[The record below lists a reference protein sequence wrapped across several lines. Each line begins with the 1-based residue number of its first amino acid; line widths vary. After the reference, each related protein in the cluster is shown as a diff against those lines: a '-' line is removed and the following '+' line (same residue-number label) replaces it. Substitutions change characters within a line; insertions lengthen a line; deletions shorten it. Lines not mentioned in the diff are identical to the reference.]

1 MPVPD
6 RKFMSLKY
14 RDRLGGSKSEEAPL
28 SRRRLLAGT
37 AAGVTSALVTTRAT
51 ANTLADVPPREVG
64 ANLSGHGERSKFVRL
79 AMLPEAGPGM
89 RNVDPSNAINSKTPL
104 GKLVG
109 AITPTDLHY
118 ERSHSGNPDPDPAKH
133 RLLVHGM
140 ARKQLVFTVDDL
152 MGMPSI
158 TRTVFI
164 ECSGNGWENWKKAD
178 PNITVQN
185 THGLVSTNEWTGVPL
200 QFLIDLVGKDRRST
214 WMLAEGA
221 DAAGVDRS
229 IPLTEEIMDEA
240 FIAYGQNGEPL
251 RPAHGFPIRLIT
263 PGLEGNLHI
272 KWLRRLK
279 FGDQPWMTRWETDR
293 YTQLLANGKAMQ
305 FQLRMETNSV
315 ITSPSG
321 MMEIRSGY
329 QRITGL
335 AWSGHGKVAKV
346 EIRADEGKTWKQAQL
361 SQPVLPK
368 AQTRFQMD
376 WVWDGKPTKIVSR
389 STDEKGNIQPDRK
402 SFIAKIG
409 TNALFHY
416 NAQQTWSI
424 DGDGRVHN
432 ALAKGTLCGCGSHC
446 APRTSGLRLRFRTS
460 RELGRNQAVGL
471 RRATGRQGVAR
482 RRWHCGAR

>member
-1 MPVPD
+1 
-6 RKFMSLKY
+6 MSLKDW
-14 RDRLGGSKSEEAPL
+14 DRLVDSNNEEAPL
-28 SRRRLLAGT
+28 SRRRFLAST
-37 AAGVTSALVTTRAT
+37 TAGVASALLTTQAT
-51 ANTLADVPPREVG
+51 ADTLADVPPREVG
-64 ANLSGHGERSKFVRL
+64 ADLSGHGERSRFVHL
-79 AMLPEAGPGM
+79 AMLPEAGPGK
-89 RNVDPSNAINSKTPL
+89 RNVDPSDAINSKAPL

-109 AITPTDLHY
+109 TITPTDLHY
-118 ERSHSGNPDPDPAKH
+118 ERSHSGNPDLDPAKH

-140 ARKQLVFTVDDL
+140 TRKQLVFTVDDL
-152 MGMPSI
+152 MRMPSI

-164 ECSGNGWENWKKAD
+164 ECTGNGWENWKKAD
-178 PNITVQN
+178 PNVTVQN

-200 QFLIDLVGKDRRST
+200 RFLIDLVGKDRRST

-263 PGLEGNLHI
+263 PGLEGNLNI

-279 FGDQPWMTRWETDR
+279 FGDRPWMTRWETDR

-321 MMEIRSGY
+321 MMEIRPGY
-329 QRITGL
+329 HRITGL
-335 AWSGHGKVAKV
+335 AWSGRGKIAKV
-346 EIRADEGKTWKQAQL
+346 EISTDEGRTWKQAQL
-361 SQPVLPK
+361 NYPVLPK

-376 WVWDGKPTKIVSR
+376 WVWDGKPTKIISR
-389 STDEKGNIQPDRK
+389 ATDEKDNVQPDRK
-402 SFIAKIG
+402 SFIAKMG

-424 DGDGRVHN
+424 DGDGRVRN
-432 ALAKGTLCGCGSHC
+432 ALA
-446 APRTSGLRLRFRTS
+446 
-460 RELGRNQAVGL
+460 
-471 RRATGRQGVAR
+471 
-482 RRWHCGAR
+482 

>member
-1 MPVPD
+1 
-6 RKFMSLKY
+6 MSLKDW
-14 RDRLGGSKSEEAPL
+14 DRLVDSNNEEAPL
-28 SRRRLLAGT
+28 SRRRFLAST
-37 AAGVTSALVTTRAT
+37 TAGVASALLTTQAT
-51 ANTLADVPPREVG
+51 ADTLADVPPREVG
-64 ANLSGHGERSKFVRL
+64 ADLSGHGERSKFVQL
-79 AMLPEAGPGM
+79 AMLPEAGPGK
-89 RNVDPSNAINSKTPL
+89 RNVDPSEAINSKAPL

-109 AITPTDLHY
+109 TITPTDLHY
-118 ERSHSGNPDPDPAKH
+118 ERSHSGNPDLDPAKH

-140 ARKQLVFTVDDL
+140 TRKQLVFTVDDL
-152 MGMPSI
+152 MRMPSI

-164 ECSGNGWENWKKAD
+164 ECTGNGWENWKKAD
-178 PNITVQN
+178 PNVTVQN

-200 QFLIDLVGKDRRST
+200 RFLIDLVGKDRRST

-321 MMEIRSGY
+321 MMEIRPGY
-329 QRITGL
+329 HRITGL
-335 AWSGHGKVAKV
+335 AWSGHGKISKV
-346 EIRADEGKTWKQAQL
+346 EISTDEGRTWKQAQL
-361 SQPVLPK
+361 NYPVLPK

-376 WVWDGKPTKIVSR
+376 WVWDGKPTKIISR
-389 STDEKGNIQPDRK
+389 ATDEKDNVQPDRK
-402 SFIAKIG
+402 SFIAKMG

-416 NAQQTWSI
+416 NAQQAWSI
-424 DGDGRVHN
+424 DGDGRVRN
-432 ALAKGTLCGCGSHC
+432 ALA
-446 APRTSGLRLRFRTS
+446 
-460 RELGRNQAVGL
+460 
-471 RRATGRQGVAR
+471 
-482 RRWHCGAR
+482 

>member
-1 MPVPD
+1 
-6 RKFMSLKY
+6 MSLKDW
-14 RDRLGGSKSEEAPL
+14 DRLVNSNNEEAPL
-28 SRRRLLAGT
+28 SRRRFLAST
-37 AAGVTSALVTTRAT
+37 TAGVASALVTTQAT
-51 ANTLADVPPREVG
+51 ADTLADVPPREVG
-64 ANLSGHGERSKFVRL
+64 ADLSGHGERSKFVHL
-79 AMLPEAGPGM
+79 AVLPEAGPGM

-109 AITPTDLHY
+109 TITPTDLHY
-118 ERSHSGNPDPDPAKH
+118 ERSHSGNPDLDPAKH

-140 ARKQLVFTVDDL
+140 TRKQLVFTVDDL
-152 MGMPSI
+152 MRMPSI

-164 ECSGNGWENWKKAD
+164 ECTGNGWENWKKAD
-178 PNITVQN
+178 PSLTVQN
-185 THGLVSTNEWTGVPL
+185 MYGLVSTNEWTGVPL
-200 QFLIDLVGKDRRST
+200 RFLIDLVGKDRQST

-229 IPLTEEIMDEA
+229 VPLTEEIMDEA

-263 PGLEGNLHI
+263 PGLEGNLNI

-321 MMEIRSGY
+321 MMEIRPGY
-329 QRITGL
+329 QRIMGL
-335 AWSGHGKVAKV
+335 AWSGHGKISKV
-346 EIRADEGKTWKQAQL
+346 EISTDEGKTWKRAQL

-376 WVWDGKPTKIVSR
+376 WVWNGKPTKIVSR

-402 SFIAKIG
+402 SFIAKMG
-409 TNALFHY
+409 TNALNHY
-416 NAQQTWSI
+416 HAQQTWSI
-424 DGDGRVHN
+424 DGDGRVRN
-432 ALAKGTLCGCGSHC
+432 VLA
-446 APRTSGLRLRFRTS
+446 
-460 RELGRNQAVGL
+460 
-471 RRATGRQGVAR
+471 
-482 RRWHCGAR
+482 

>member
-1 MPVPD
+1 MTSRSENVTEPSGRD
-6 RKFMSLKY
+6 AFSRRKFLTVASA
-14 RDRLGGSKSEEAPL
+14 GV
-28 SRRRLLAGT
+28 AGT
-37 AAGVTSALVTTRAT
+37 VVTGRAV
-51 ANTLADVPPREVG
+51 ADTLADVPPREVG
-64 ANLSGHGERSKFVRL
+64 ADLSGHGERSRFVHL
-79 AMLPEAGPGM
+79 AMLPEAGPGK
-89 RNVDPSNAINSKTPL
+89 RNVDPSDAINSKAPL

-109 AITPTDLHY
+109 TITPTDLHY
-118 ERSHSGNPDPDPAKH
+118 ERSHSGNPDLDPAKH

-140 ARKQLVFTVDDL
+140 TRKQLVFTVDDL
-152 MGMPSI
+152 MRMPSI

-164 ECSGNGWENWKKAD
+164 ECTGNGWENWKKAD
-178 PNITVQN
+178 PNVTVQN

-200 QFLIDLVGKDRRST
+200 RFLIDLVGKDRRST

-229 IPLTEEIMDEA
+229 IPLTEEITDEA

-321 MMEIRSGY
+321 MMEIRPGY
-329 QRITGL
+329 HRITGL
-335 AWSGHGKVAKV
+335 AWSGHGKIAKV
-346 EIRADEGKTWKQAQL
+346 EISTDEGRTWKQAEL
-361 SQPVLPK
+361 NYPVLPK
-368 AQTRFQMD
+368 AQTRFQLD
-376 WVWDGKPTKIVSR
+376 WTWDGKPTKIVSR
-389 STDEKGNIQPDRK
+389 STDDKGNVQPDRK
-402 SFIAKIG
+402 SFIAQMG

-416 NAQQTWSI
+416 NAQQTWAI
-424 DGDGRVHN
+424 DASGRVSN
-432 ALAKGTLCGCGSHC
+432 VLA
-446 APRTSGLRLRFRTS
+446 
-460 RELGRNQAVGL
+460 
-471 RRATGRQGVAR
+471 
-482 RRWHCGAR
+482 